1 MTDTPKMTSTLI
13 SRRGLLH
20 GAAIAAGGGALMA
33 GGLSA
38 GAASAASPKLSQTM
52 ASYQG
57 KPMGKARCDG
67 CTQWQPPAAC
77 KTVDGVISPSGWCS
91 LYAPKT

>member
-1 MTDTPKMTSTLI
+1 MPTSPKIPSATL

-20 GAAIAAGGGALMA
+20 GAAIAAGGGALLV

-38 GAASAASPKLSQTM
+38 GGARAATKLSQKM
-52 ASYQG
+52 ANYQT
-57 KPMGKARCDG
+57 KPMGKAQCDG
-67 CTQWQPPAAC
+67 CTQWAPPAAC

-91 LYAPKT
+91 LYAPKS